1 MRIRKLYAVSAGLML
16 LSGVCGA
23 AGGLLVEHY
32 HGIATGN
39 VVSEVTPQTSKANLT
54 SASSTESVPSLVAH
68 NSPAVVS
75 ITTQSTTYSFF
86 GGPITEDGAGT
97 GMILT
102 SDGYILTNNHVLPVD
117 GGAITVTT
125 ESGSQ
130 YSAKVIATNPTE
142 DLALIKV
149 NASNLPTITLGDSSL
164 EGPGDNVV
172 AIGNALGQF
181 QNSVMTGVISGLN
194 RSVQASDED
203 GLGGESLSGLL
214 QVDAAINPGD
224 SGGPLI
230 DASTGTVIGMD
241 TAVSSDAQGIGFAIP
256 INEAKNFIAPYVST
270 RAVNS

>member
-1 MRIRKLYAVSAGLML
+1 MRIRKPYITVAALMF

-32 HGIATGN
+32 YNSTAGS
-39 VVSEVTPQTSKANLT
+39 VVSEVMPQASRANLT
-54 SASSTESVPSLVAH
+54 SASSAESVPSLVSH
-68 NSPAVVS
+68 VSPAVVS

-86 GGPITEDGAGT
+86 GGPISEDGAGT

-102 SDGYILTNNHVLPVD
+102 SDGYILTNNHVLPVNS
-117 GGAITVTT
+117 GAITVTT
-125 ESGSQ
+125 QSGNQ
-130 YSAKVIATNPTE
+130 YTAKVIATNQNE

-149 NASNLPTITLGDSSL
+149 NASNLPTVTLGDSSQ
-164 EGPGDNVV
+164 EAVGDSVV

-181 QNSVMTGVISGLN
+181 QNSVMTGVVSGLN
-194 RSVQASDED
+194 RSVEASDED
-203 GLGGESLSGLL
+203 GLDGESLSGLL

-230 DASTGTVIGMD
+230 DVSTGTVIGMD

-256 INEAKNFIAPYVST
+256 INKAESFIAPYITT
-270 RAVNS
+270 RTMS